1 MNRPVLLL
9 LLGLLVWEIPSPS
22 KGTEVSPPALS
33 ASATQTTLTPGL
45 PDFEQVVQ
53 KHGDALAAIASEAD
67 ALKAFTGDLGG
78 ALGLSDAAMTLQA
91 KSLPASLAKELFV
104 QELQDSAN
112 RLMAGLAAL
121 HLARSSWAAT
131 QSADAVRV
139 AALESDLVKQREW
152 LERQGVSPLVIG
164 SLAKQLEVSALE
176 RVFVEWTRLHH
187 WKDQVRDRRGQA
199 RLCGT
204 WQWTIHN
211 HQTHGEQKLA
221 MTFPPPGAGRRAVSD
236 PTELVVLGD
245 NVYLRWEVAGRVQED
260 SLQFTKEGQRLEGTF
275 VNNLGG
281 WGSIAAK
288 RSGACVP

>member
-9 LLGLLVWEIPSPS
+9 LLSLLVWEIPSPS
-22 KGTEVSPPALS
+22 KGIEVSPPAPS

-45 PDFEQVVQ
+45 PDFEQVVL

-67 ALKAFTGDLGG
+67 ALKAFTGDLGR
-78 ALGLSDAAMTLQA
+78 ALGLSDAALTLQA
-91 KSLPASLAKELFV
+91 KALPASLVKELFV
-104 QELQDSAN
+104 QELQESAN

-121 HLARSSWAAT
+121 RLARSSWAAT

-164 SLAKQLEVSALE
+164 NMAKQLEVSALE
-176 RVFVEWTRLHH
+176 KVFVEWTRLHH

-211 HQTHGEQKLA
+211 HKTHGEQKLV
-221 MTFPPPGAGRRAVSD
+221 MTFPPPGAGRRAGSD